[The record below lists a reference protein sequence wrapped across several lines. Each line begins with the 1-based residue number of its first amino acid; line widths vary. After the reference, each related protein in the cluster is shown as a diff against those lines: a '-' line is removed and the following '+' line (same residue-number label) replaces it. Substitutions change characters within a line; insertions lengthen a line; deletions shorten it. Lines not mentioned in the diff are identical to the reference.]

1 MSKNDTNTQSET
13 DNTPAR
19 VERKDWNFGH
29 FGTRHDGE
37 QWNLVRIKSTFGFTL
52 FGDDQEVVASNKS
65 ATPLVALA
73 RMMSRTE
80 KRDIKL
86 LKLQDQLVKIEE
98 QINKLNAERT
108 AEILEEE
115 EVTAA

>member
-1 MSKNDTNTQSET
+1 MSKNDTNTQPET

-37 QWNLVRIKSTFGFTL
+37 QWSLVRIKSTYGYTL
-52 FGDDQEVVASNKS
+52 FGDDQEVVATNKS

-73 RMMSRTE
+73 RKMNRVE
-80 KRDIKL
+80 KRE
-86 LKLQDQLVKIEE
+86 LKLMKLKDQLFTIERKIRELE
-98 QINKLNAERT
+98 IER
-108 AEILEEE
+108 AQDEEE
-115 EVTAA
+115 EVVQD

>member
-1 MSKNDTNTQSET
+1 MSKNDTNTQPET

-37 QWNLVRIKSTFGFTL
+37 KWSLVRIKSTFGFTL
-52 FGDDQEVVASNKS
+52 YGDDQEVVATNKS

-73 RMMSRTE
+73 RKMSRVE

-86 LKLQDQLVKIEE
+86 LKLQDQLVNIEK
-98 QINKLNAERT
+98 QINKLNAEKA
-108 AEILEEE
+108 AEVLEDE
-115 EVTAA
+115 EVVAA